1 MKRRQFIAGLGS
13 AATWPLAVRAQQAAM
28 PVVAFIGP
36 LSEGASVRYVAAFR
50 AGLGEVGYAEGRNVV
65 ISYHCFNNGRP
76 GSSSRGR
83 DCFAWRGIANCAG
96 CKSCDNE
103 HPDYFWCWG
112 KSRQRGLGGEHRAT
126 GQ

>member
-65 ISYHCFNNGRP
+65 ISYHWLNGNYDHIPSIPSCCTEKATASPVPKARRTIHAFLP
-76 GSSSRGR
+76 GPIS
-83 DCFAWRGIANCAG
+83 AG
-96 CKSCDNE
+96 
-103 HPDYFWCWG
+103 
-112 KSRQRGLGGEHRAT
+112 
-126 GQ
+126 